1 MKKLIYLPLFLLIAA
16 ACDDEISADLEEID
30 PIVSID
36 AWINNSSRNIRVQ
49 RTQPYFQSTSLQGV
63 TNAQVELQDDLGESF
78 AFSHTGNGNYLM
90 TIPQGVT
97 FGEVGRTYFLTVTVD
112 GVVFSSQSTL
122 NRVPTVDSV
131 TFRFEE
137 EDSFL
142 PDSYFG
148 EFWARD
154 FDGEGDTYWI
164 RAWKN
169 GQYLNKPS
177 EINIAYDAAFSAG
190 GSADGLIFIQP
201 IRDGVNPFEEAEDD
215 ADRPFLSP
223 YNVGDSLYVEIE
235 SISQEAHFFLT
246 QVIDETD
253 RPGGFG
259 ELFATPLS
267 NVSTNLVASDPNVE
281 VVGFFNVGA
290 VSSGGNTLDSDDE
303 ARRDE

>member
-235 SISQEAHFFLT
+235 SISQEAHF
-246 QVIDETD
+246 
-253 RPGGFG
+253 
-259 ELFATPLS
+259 
-267 NVSTNLVASDPNVE
+267 
-281 VVGFFNVGA
+281 
-290 VSSGGNTLDSDDE
+290 
-303 ARRDE
+303 